1 VRSAPFLIAGLFAS
15 LPAAAQAPGVTVPI
29 GTPVVLA
36 TTAELSSKSNVKG
49 DMVPLRVE
57 EDVVV
62 AGQVVLPRGSDAM
75 GQIADARAKGAMG
88 MSGQLLVRPLYA
100 KVGDRIVRLSGGAA
114 DKASFTAGAIIGTVA
129 LGMPVFTGRSASI
142 PAGTRLRAVV
152 ERTVILPAL
161 R

>member
-1 VRSAPFLIAGLFAS
+1 MRSAPFLIAVL
-15 LPAAAQAPGVTVPI
+15 LVPRLAAAQAPGVTVPI
-29 GTPVVLA
+29 GTPVALA
-36 TTAELSSKSNVKG
+36 TTVELSSKSNVKG

-62 AGQVVLPRGSDAM
+62 AGRVVLPRGSDAM

-100 KVGDRIVRLSGGAA
+100 RIGDRIVRLSGRAA
-114 DKASFTAGAIIGTVA
+114 DRASVTAGAIIGTVA

-142 PAGTRLRAVV
+142 PAGTRLPAVV
-152 ERTVILPAL
+152 ERTVILPPL